1 MTLSSKSD
9 SGTFDLFRYD
19 IVDMDDIGLTHKL
32 FVTMYINGP
41 LANVDFSVGDLG
53 STNLYGTYTSKHMTP
68 PFLEYNIVFI
78 TSVEYA

>member
-1 MTLSSKSD
+1 MITSFTPILMTLSSKSD

-32 FVTMYINGP
+32 SVTTYINGP

-53 STNLYGTYTSKHMTP
+53 STNLYGTYLP
-68 PFLEYNIVFI
+68 AI
-78 TSVEYA
+78 TIGSL